1 MDIRLERT
9 ESAQTELQALAA
21 KLNQLVEV
29 ARKLDAENRTLKSVQ
44 AELLDERA
52 ALSGKND
59 QARARIE
66 AMISRLKAME
76 QHI

>member
-1 MDIRLERT
+1 MDTGLART

>member
-1 MDIRLERT
+1 MDIGRART
-9 ESAQTELQALAA
+9 ESTQTELQALAA

-29 ARKLDAENRTLKSVQ
+29 ARALDAENRTLKSVQ

-52 ALSGKND
+52 ALSGKNE

>member
-1 MDIRLERT
+1 MDTALART
-9 ESAQTELQALAA
+9 ESTQTELQTLAA

>member
-1 MDIRLERT
+1 MDIGIARS
-9 ESAQTELQALAA
+9 ESAQAELQALAN

-29 ARKLDAENRTLKSVQ
+29 ARKLDVENRMLKSAQ

-52 ALSGKND
+52 ALSNKND
-59 QARARIE
+59 QARIRIE

>member
-1 MDIRLERT
+1 MDIRLEST

-66 AMISRLKAME
+66 SMISRLKAME

>member
-1 MDIRLERT
+1 MDIRLEST

>member
-1 MDIRLERT
+1 MDIRLEPT

-66 AMISRLKAME
+66 SMISRLKAME

>member
-1 MDIRLERT
+1 MDIGLART
-9 ESAQTELQALAA
+9 ESTQAELQALAT

>member
-1 MDIRLERT
+1 MDTGLART

-21 KLNQLVEV
+21 KLDQLVEI
-29 ARKLDAENRTLKSVQ
+29 ARKLDAENRMLKSAQ
-44 AELLDERA
+44 AQLLVERA

-59 QARARIE
+59 QARVRIE

>member
-1 MDIRLERT
+1 MDIGLART
-9 ESAQTELQALAA
+9 ESTQAELQALAA

-52 ALSGKND
+52 ALSGKNE

>member
-1 MDIRLERT
+1 MDIRLEST

-44 AELLDERA
+44 AELLGERA

>member
-1 MDIRLERT
+1 MNIGLART

>member
-1 MDIRLERT
+1 MDIGLART
-9 ESAQTELQALAA
+9 ESTQAELQALAA

-52 ALSGKND
+52 ALTGKND

>member
-1 MDIRLERT
+1 MDIGRARIET
-9 ESAQTELQALAA
+9 TQTELQALAA

-29 ARKLDAENRTLKSVQ
+29 ARTLDAENRTLKSVQ
-44 AELLDERA
+44 AELLGERA
-52 ALSGKND
+52 ALSGKNE
-59 QARARIE
+59 QARVRIE

>member
-1 MDIRLERT
+1 MDIGLART
-9 ESAQTELQALAA
+9 ETAQTELQALAA

>member
-1 MDIRLERT
+1 MNIGLART
-9 ESAQTELQALAA
+9 ESSQTELQALAA

-29 ARKLDAENRTLKSVQ
+29 ARMLDVENRTLKSAH
-44 AELLDERA
+44 AELLKERA

-59 QARARIE
+59 QARVRIE
-66 AMISRLKAME
+66 AMISKLKAME

>member
-1 MDIRLERT
+1 MDNGLARNET
-9 ESAQTELQALAA
+9 TQSELQALAA

-52 ALSGKND
+52 ALSSKNE
-59 QARARIE
+59 QARMRIE

-76 QHI
+76 QHF

>member
-1 MDIRLERT
+1 MDIALART

-21 KLNQLVEV
+21 KLDQLVEI
-29 ARKLDAENRTLKSVQ
+29 ARKLDAENRVLKSAQ
-44 AELLDERA
+44 AELLVERA
-52 ALSGKND
+52 VLSGKND
-59 QARARIE
+59 QARVRIE

>member
-1 MDIRLERT
+1 MDIGLART
-9 ESAQTELQALAA
+9 ESTQTQLQALAA

-29 ARKLDAENRTLKSVQ
+29 ARKLDAENQALKSVQ
-44 AELLDERA
+44 AQLLDERA
-52 ALSGKND
+52 VLSGKND
-59 QARARIE
+59 QARVRIE

>member
-1 MDIRLERT
+1 MDIGIART
-9 ESAQTELQALAA
+9 ESAQAELQALAN

-29 ARKLDAENRTLKSVQ
+29 ARKLDVENRMLKSVQ

-52 ALSGKND
+52 ALSNKND
-59 QARARIE
+59 QARMRIE

>member
-66 AMISRLKAME
+66 SMISRLKAME

>member
-1 MDIRLERT
+1 MDNGLART
-9 ESAQTELQALAA
+9 ESTQTELQALAA

-52 ALSGKND
+52 ALSGKNE
-59 QARARIE
+59 QARVRIE

-76 QHI
+76 QHL

>member
-1 MDIRLERT
+1 MDIRLESN

-66 AMISRLKAME
+66 SMISRLKAME

>member
-1 MDIRLERT
+1 MDIGLART

>member
-1 MDIRLERT
+1 MDIRLEST
-9 ESAQTELQALAA
+9 ESAQTELHALAA

-66 AMISRLKAME
+66 SMISRLKAME

>member
-1 MDIRLERT
+1 MDIGRART
-9 ESAQTELQALAA
+9 ETTQTELQALAA

-29 ARKLDAENRTLKSVQ
+29 ARTLDAENRTLKSVQ
-44 AELLDERA
+44 AELLDQRA
-52 ALSGKND
+52 ALSGKNE
-59 QARARIE
+59 QARVRIE

>member
-1 MDIRLERT
+1 MDIGLART
-9 ESAQTELQALAA
+9 ESTHAELQALAA

-52 ALSGKND
+52 ALTGKND

>member
-1 MDIRLERT
+1 MDIGLART
-9 ESAQTELQALAA
+9 KSAQIELQALAA

-29 ARKLDAENRTLKSVQ
+29 ARKLEAENQTLKSVQ

-52 ALSGKND
+52 ALSGKNE
-59 QARARIE
+59 QARVRIE
-66 AMISRLKAME
+66 AMISKLKAME